1 MGDINIIALELGLSF
16 HCKAIL
22 SNVNRAANNSQPAGK
37 WRASTLRPQPGPGHL
52 PVLHTQGVHI
62 NDTVLMATQDVVQLL
77 VEPLDFV
84 LVGRPLFFN
93 ILKLIHRSL

>member
-1 MGDINIIALELGLSF
+1 
-16 HCKAIL
+16 
-22 SNVNRAANNSQPAGK
+22 
-37 WRASTLRPQPGPGHL
+37 
-52 PVLHTQGVHI
+52 
-62 NDTVLMATQDVVQLL
+62 MATEDVVQLL